1 MTKQTEKLPD
11 ILRSIYYDASHPA
24 GYRGIAELLRHAR
37 KRRPNTT
44 REEVE
49 RWLRSEDTYTLHRPV
64 RRKYERNR
72 VYVHGIDDQW
82 QADLVDVTA
91 LSRHNRGI
99 RFLLTCIDIFSKYA
113 WVVPVKDKKGTT
125 IVKALETI
133 LVRRRPRKLQTDKG
147 SEFFNKDVKRLL
159 TSHDVHLFATHNE
172 TKASVVERFNRT
184 FKEKM
189 WKYLTANNTL
199 RYLETLPR
207 LVESYNTGYHRS
219 IGRSPVDVSDRNELE
234 VWNRLY
240 PDLRRRRK
248 SRRGTRRPM
257 YRFDVGDRV
266 RLSMNVRHFRKGYL
280 PRWTEE
286 IFTVYKRIPR
296 KPVVYTLKDW
306 DVPPTQTVIERG
318 SWEKINPIAG
328 LSIPYEFEISGT
340 GDQYIDLEETQVYV
354 KCKIT
359 KSGGGAI
366 DLDAAS
372 NPDKVGPIN
381 YTLHSLFKQVDVSLN
396 GQEIS
401 DSSSMYPY
409 RAYLEALLN
418 YGEESKSGQLSS
430 ALYYHDTPGK
440 LALVNPSHAN
450 GNKGLK
456 ARAQFFDGSHEVELM
471 GRLHCDVFHMNRYLM
486 NGVNVKVKFTPSHDE
501 FVLCSSNA
509 SPAYKMKITEIAL
522 YARRVTPSPTVLL
535 QHAKILASGVTAKY
549 PIQRVQMKTKSIQA
563 GTTNVVT
570 DHLWLGQLPRR
581 LIFGF
586 VLASSFNGDYGK
598 NPFEFKHCKISNLTL
613 RYAGQ
618 LYPSDPMRLDFADDG
633 ESSTKTLRGYD
644 SLFTALHKKGL
655 NEDFGISRDDYEN
668 GYTLFGFDFTPDRSD
683 GAHYNRKQEGSLD
696 LSIRFKEALAASVIL
711 ICYAEF
717 DNIIEIDKHGNVS
730 FDFVR

>member
-159 TSHDVHLFATHNE
+159 ASHDVHLFATHNE

-248 SRRGTRRPM
+248 SRRGTS
-257 YRFDVGDRV
+257 VGDRV

-306 DVPPTQTVIERG
+306 DGEIVEGTFYETELQRVEKDDEDVFKM
-318 SWEKINPIAG
+318 EKILRRRTNKNGKMQYFVKWKGYPAKFNSWIDQIIKLTLPSNSSMDIFPDNTLAHYYTHLSKPLELRGKWEVAMCGISYTRSWYDLDHDSGSFGVKLGSSEDPRVFTYGNIRTDVGPVDLAKLLSKSDANTSWSWSEMNAKFTVRVRTTDPTYCSIFATDRMATITGFTSRAIGIIEDVEDETYVHFRSTRPADLHPIHQLYVYTDIIEHQLVGDTTAPLLRTVPAGNKFGETIDVDFSKLHYKPIARS
-328 LSIPYEFEISGT
+328 L
-340 GDQYIDLEETQVYV
+340 
-354 KCKIT
+354 
-359 KSGGGAI
+359 
-366 DLDAAS
+366 
-372 NPDKVGPIN
+372 IN
-381 YTLHSLFKQVDVSLN
+381 N
-396 GQEIS
+396 
-401 DSSSMYPY
+401 
-409 RAYLEALLN
+409 
-418 YGEESKSGQLSS
+418 
-430 ALYYHDTPGK
+430 
-440 LALVNPSHAN
+440 
-450 GNKGLK
+450 
-456 ARAQFFDGSHEVELM
+456 
-471 GRLHCDVFHMNRYLM
+471 
-486 NGVNVKVKFTPSHDE
+486 
-501 FVLCSSNA
+501 
-509 SPAYKMKITEIAL
+509 
-522 YARRVTPSPTVLL
+522 
-535 QHAKILASGVTAKY
+535 
-549 PIQRVQMKTKSIQA
+549 
-563 GTTNVVT
+563 
-570 DHLWLGQLPRR
+570 
-581 LIFGF
+581 
-586 VLASSFNGDYGK
+586 
-598 NPFEFKHCKISNLTL
+598 
-613 RYAGQ
+613 
-618 LYPSDPMRLDFADDG
+618 
-633 ESSTKTLRGYD
+633 
-644 SLFTALHKKGL
+644 
-655 NEDFGISRDDYEN
+655 
-668 GYTLFGFDFTPDRSD
+668 
-683 GAHYNRKQEGSLD
+683 
-696 LSIRFKEALAASVIL
+696 
-711 ICYAEF
+711 
-717 DNIIEIDKHGNVS
+717 IEIDIRDETGMSIPFENGRVIVKLH
-730 FDFVR
+730 FRQKL